1 MASIATQDRAEL
13 WLNLG
18 PEEQQAVKALQ
29 QEMGL
34 ASPDEVMHALLRQA
48 AQRALVVCPS
58 CGHSARKTAGDEAS
72 CAECMSVLHL
82 SDGIWQVISL
92 Q

>member
-1 MASIATQDRAEL
+1 MSDQSTDAL
-13 WLNLG
+13 WLSLNDA
-18 PEEQQAVKALQ
+18 EQEAVAALQ
-29 QEMGL
+29 QEL
-34 ASPDEVMHALLRQA
+34 NLESPDAVMHALLRQA

-58 CGHSARKTAGDEAS
+58 CGHSARKSGDDEAS

>member
-1 MASIATQDRAEL
+1 MSNRIADEM
-13 WLNLG
+13 WLSLNA
-18 PEEQQAVKALQ
+18 EEQQAVSALQ

-34 ASPDEVMHALLRQA
+34 EDPTAVMHTLLRQA

-58 CGHSARKTAGDEAS
+58 CGHSARKTTVDEAS

-82 SDGIWQVISL
+82 SDGIWQIIAV

>member
-1 MASIATQDRAEL
+1 MEDSVT
-13 WLNLG
+13 LNLN
-18 PEEQQAVKALQ
+18 EEEKEAVAALQ

-34 ASPDEVMHALLRQA
+34 EKPEEVVHLLLRQA

-58 CGHSARKTAGDEAS
+58 CGHSARKTNEDEANCVS
-72 CAECMSVLHL
+72 CMSVLHL
-82 SDGIWQVISL
+82 SDGIWEVISL

>member
-1 MASIATQDRAEL
+1 MSDQTTDQM
-13 WLNLG
+13 WLNLSAD
-18 PEEQQAVKALQ
+18 ERQAVSALQ

-34 ASPDEVMHALLRQA
+34 EEPAAVMHALLRQA

-58 CGHSARKTAGDEAS
+58 CGHSARKTTEDEAS
-72 CAECMSVLHL
+72 CVDCLSVLHL
-82 SDGIWQVISL
+82 TDGIWQIIAV

>member
-1 MASIATQDRAEL
+1 MSNRTTDEM
-13 WLNLG
+13 WLNLNA
-18 PEEQQAVKALQ
+18 EEQQAVSALQ

-34 ASPDEVMHALLRQA
+34 ESPTEVMHTLLRQA

-58 CGHSARKTAGDEAS
+58 CGHSARKLASDEAS

-82 SDGIWQVISL
+82 TDGIWQIISL

>member
-1 MASIATQDRAEL
+1 MDDRVTL
-13 WLNLG
+13 SLNA
-18 PEEQQAVKALQ
+18 EEQEAVAALQ

-34 ASPDEVMHALLRQA
+34 EKPEEVVHLLLRQA

-58 CGHSARKTAGDEAS
+58 CGHSARKTHEDEAN
-72 CAECMSVLHL
+72 CASCMSVLHL
-82 SDGIWQVISL
+82 SDGIWEIISL

>member
-1 MASIATQDRAEL
+1 MEDSVT
-13 WLNLG
+13 LNLNA
-18 PEEQQAVKALQ
+18 EEQQAVAALQ

-34 ASPDEVMHALLRQA
+34 DTPEDVVHLLVRQA

-58 CGHSARKTAGDEAS
+58 CGHSARKNTTDEAS
-72 CAECMSVLHL
+72 CVSCMSVLHL

>member
-1 MASIATQDRAEL
+1 MEDSVI
-13 WLNLG
+13 LNLN
-18 PEEQQAVKALQ
+18 PYEQDAVAALQ

-34 ASPDEVMHALLRQA
+34 ENPEEVVHLLLRQA

-58 CGHSARKTAGDEAS
+58 CGHSARKKKEDEAS
-72 CAECMSVLHL
+72 CISCMSVLHL

>member
-1 MASIATQDRAEL
+1 MEDHVT
-13 WLNLG
+13 LNLNE
-18 PEEQQAVKALQ
+18 EEQEAVVALQ

-34 ASPDEVMHALLRQA
+34 EKPEEVVHLLLRQA

-58 CGHSARKTAGDEAS
+58 CGHSARKTNLDEAS
-72 CAECMSVLHL
+72 CVSCMSVLHL
-82 SDGIWQVISL
+82 SDGIWEVISL

>member
-1 MASIATQDRAEL
+1 MTEPIQTISLALT
-13 WLNLG
+13 
-18 PEEQQAVKALQ
+18 PEEQEAVDALQ

-34 ASPDEVMHALLRQA
+34 AGPSEVIHVLLRQA
-48 AQRALVVCPS
+48 QQRVSVVCPT
-58 CGHSARKTAGDEAS
+58 CGHSARKTAEDVAS
-72 CAECMSVLHL
+72 CTSCMSVLEL

>member
-1 MASIATQDRAEL
+1 MSEQTGNEI
-13 WLNLG
+13 WLNLNND
-18 PEEQQAVKALQ
+18 EQEAVTALQ
-29 QEMGL
+29 QELGL
-34 ASPDEVMHALLRQA
+34 DSPDAVMHTLLRQA

>member
-1 MASIATQDRAEL
+1 MPNRPTDEI
-13 WLNLG
+13 WLSLSAD
-18 PEEQQAVKALQ
+18 EQEAVTALQ
-29 QEMGL
+29 QELGVDG
-34 ASPDEVMHALLRQA
+34 PDAVMHTLLRQA
-48 AQRALVVCPS
+48 AQRAMVVCPS
-58 CGHSARKTAGDEAS
+58 CGHSARKTAEDAAS

>member
-1 MASIATQDRAEL
+1 MSDRTTNQM
-13 WLNLG
+13 WLNLSA
-18 PEEQQAVKALQ
+18 EEQQAVVALQ
-29 QEMGL
+29 QEMGVEDP
-34 ASPDEVMHALLRQA
+34 AAVMHALLRQA

-58 CGHSARKTAGDEAS
+58 CGHSARTTTEDEAS

-82 SDGIWQVISL
+82 SDGIWQIVVV

>member
-1 MASIATQDRAEL
+1 MSNRIADEM
-13 WLNLG
+13 WLSLNA
-18 PEEQQAVKALQ
+18 EEQQAVSALQ

-34 ASPDEVMHALLRQA
+34 EDPTAVMHTLLRQA

-58 CGHSARKTAGDEAS
+58 CGHSARKTTEDEAS

-82 SDGIWQVISL
+82 SDGIWQIIAV

>member
-1 MASIATQDRAEL
+1 MSDQTSDQI
-13 WLNLG
+13 WLSLNSQ
-18 PEEQQAVKALQ
+18 EQEAVTALQ

-34 ASPDEVMHALLRQA
+34 ESPDAVMHTLLRQA

-58 CGHSARKTAGDEAS
+58 CGHSARKTTTDEAS
-72 CAECMSVLHL
+72 CVECMSVLHL
-82 SDGIWQVISL
+82 TEGIWQVISL

>member
-1 MASIATQDRAEL
+1 MEDSVT
-13 WLNLG
+13 LNLNSD
-18 PEEQQAVKALQ
+18 EREAVAALQ

-34 ASPDEVMHALLRQA
+34 DNPEDVVHLLLRQA

-58 CGHSARKTAGDEAS
+58 CGHSARKNTSDEAS
-72 CAECMSVLHL
+72 CVACMSVLHL

>member
-1 MASIATQDRAEL
+1 MSDRTTDEM
-13 WLNLG
+13 WLSLSA
-18 PEEQQAVKALQ
+18 EEQQAVSALQ

-34 ASPDEVMHALLRQA
+34 ENPTAVMHTLLRQA

-72 CAECMSVLHL
+72 CVECMSVLHL
-82 SDGIWQVISL
+82 TDGIWQIIAV

>member
-1 MASIATQDRAEL
+1 MEDSVT
-13 WLNLG
+13 LNLT
-18 PEEQQAVKALQ
+18 PDEREAVVALQ

-34 ASPDEVMHALLRQA
+34 ENPEDVVHLLLRQA

-58 CGHSARKTAGDEAS
+58 CGHSARKNTTDEAS
-72 CAECMSVLHL
+72 CVSCMSVLHL